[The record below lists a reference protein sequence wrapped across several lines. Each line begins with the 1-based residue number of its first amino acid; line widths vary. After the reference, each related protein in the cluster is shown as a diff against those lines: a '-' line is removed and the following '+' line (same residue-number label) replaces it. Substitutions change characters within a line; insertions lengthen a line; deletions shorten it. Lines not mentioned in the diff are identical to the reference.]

1 MSDCLGYLTL
11 GGHASFCKKKKKKK
25 TIKFTLISVGTLNL
39 LWSKLFNGS
48 GFPGGASGKEPT
60 NQSRRPK
67 KHGWIPGWGRSLG
80 GGLGNPLQYSCLE
93 NPMDRGA
100 WQAAVHKVTKS
111 QMWLKWHSV
120 LTYILIVKPF
130 LFTWN
135 LLRIL
140 LFLLLFNIQVFIFQ
154 ISFRLTGK
162 LAEGT
167 ELS

>member
-93 NPMDRGA
+93 NPMDKGA
-100 WQAAVHKVTKS
+100 GWATVLGVAKS
-111 QMWLKWHSV
+111 QTPLKPLSRQAQSKGSVWWLPLASGKWMKYLADKGS
-120 LTYILIVKPF
+120 
-130 LFTWN
+130 
-135 LLRIL
+135 R
-140 LFLLLFNIQVFIFQ
+140 FQ
-154 ISFRLTGK
+154 WPTISKR
-162 LAEGT
+162 EV
-167 ELS
+167 